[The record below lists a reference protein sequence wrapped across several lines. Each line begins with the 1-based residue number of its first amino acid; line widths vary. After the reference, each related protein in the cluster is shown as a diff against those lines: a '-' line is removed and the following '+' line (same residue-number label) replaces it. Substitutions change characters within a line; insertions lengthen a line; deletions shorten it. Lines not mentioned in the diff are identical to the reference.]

1 MSDHAKQMTEDE
13 AAEFAEQVFDVA
25 RRGDAALLA
34 ALLAKGLPANLR
46 NHNGDT
52 LLMLAAYHGHAD
64 AVRVLLEFKADP
76 QIANDKHQLP
86 IAGAAFKGNLPVVK
100 ALIEGGAPVD
110 ASSSDGRTALMMA
123 AMFNASKWSTT
134 CSARAPTPRLPTPRA
149 HGIGRGTDH
158 GRGGYGGAVA
168 ETGVGY
174 APSKTRP
181 PQDPFMKNALV
192 ELIRKISAGVMG
204 DDEVARI
211 AEEAAQAYADPVA
224 FLAANPDINYDDT
237 FPIPLGEWVVV
248 GSLPDTVLFQADTY
262 GDLFAQIVAS
272 FGPGVAFN
280 LKPKQLAKT
289 EALTALNR
297 IQIQMSALSPQDGGY
312 VLLNF
317 SQPLDDEIQ
326 AVLVYG
332 NDLPR
337 VLELCA
343 EVGIHGEPSL
353 EALRVAVHV

>member
-1 MSDHAKQMTEDE
+1 M
-13 AAEFAEQVFDVA
+13 
-25 RRGDAALLA
+25 
-34 ALLAKGLPANLR
+34 
-46 NHNGDT
+46 
-52 LLMLAAYHGHAD
+52 
-64 AVRVLLEFKADP
+64 
-76 QIANDKHQLP
+76 
-86 IAGAAFKGNLPVVK
+86 
-100 ALIEGGAPVD
+100 
-110 ASSSDGRTALMMA
+110 
-123 AMFNASKWSTT
+123 
-134 CSARAPTPRLPTPRA
+134 
-149 HGIGRGTDH
+149 
-158 GRGGYGGAVA
+158 
-168 ETGVGY
+168 
-174 APSKTRP
+174 KT
-181 PQDPFMKNALV
+181 ALV
-192 ELIRKISAGVMG
+192 ELISKISAGVMG
-204 DDEVARI
+204 ADEVARI

-262 GDLFAQIVAS
+262 ADLFAQIVAS

-289 EALTALNR
+289 EDLTALNR
-297 IQIQMSALSPQDGGY
+297 IQIQMSALSPEDGGY

-343 EVGIHGEPSL
+343 EVGINGEPSL
-353 EALRVAVHV
+353 EALKIALHV

>member
-1 MSDHAKQMTEDE
+1 
-13 AAEFAEQVFDVA
+13 
-25 RRGDAALLA
+25 
-34 ALLAKGLPANLR
+34 
-46 NHNGDT
+46 
-52 LLMLAAYHGHAD
+52 
-64 AVRVLLEFKADP
+64 
-76 QIANDKHQLP
+76 
-86 IAGAAFKGNLPVVK
+86 
-100 ALIEGGAPVD
+100 
-110 ASSSDGRTALMMA
+110 
-123 AMFNASKWSTT
+123 
-134 CSARAPTPRLPTPRA
+134 
-149 HGIGRGTDH
+149 
-158 GRGGYGGAVA
+158 
-168 ETGVGY
+168 
-174 APSKTRP
+174 
-181 PQDPFMKNALV
+181 MKNALV

-204 DDEVARI
+204 DDEVAHI

-237 FPIPLGEWVVV
+237 FSIPLGEWVVV

-297 IQIQMSALSPQDGGY
+297 IQIQMSALSPEDGGY

-343 EVGIHGEPSL
+343 EVGIKGEPSL